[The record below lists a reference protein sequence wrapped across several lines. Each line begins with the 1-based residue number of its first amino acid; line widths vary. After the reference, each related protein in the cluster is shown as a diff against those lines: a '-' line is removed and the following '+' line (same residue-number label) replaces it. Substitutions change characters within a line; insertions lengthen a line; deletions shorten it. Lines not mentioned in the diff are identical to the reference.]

1 MQYRNRVHAYITH
14 ENRLLV
20 FEHVNSDAGIQVP
33 AGTVEADEAP
43 ELAVMRE
50 ASEETGLTD
59 LTLQSKLGDFEHDM
73 REFGVEEI
81 QHAWFYHLAC
91 DETPPDRWDRDET
104 GGGTADPIRFRLYWV
119 SLPDGVPR
127 LHNLQGAMLGELH
140 HRLVV
145 QHH

>member
-59 LTLQSKLGDFEHDM
+59 LTLQSKL
-73 REFGVEEI
+73 I
-81 QHAWFYHLAC
+81 L
-91 DETPPDRWDRDET
+91 
-104 GGGTADPIRFRLYWV
+104 
-119 SLPDGVPR
+119 S
-127 LHNLQGAMLGELH
+127 
-140 HRLVV
+140 
-145 QHH
+145 